1 MINILLLCYSDLN
14 LNMLLHLKILKQIF
28 LWLPK
33 FKFGHYKICQN
44 YILYSL
50 NITKITNWTFWTF
63 CWCKIHQNSK
73 FWPKDLSKQQNLTID
88 HLVLGHCSSTTKQ
101 VVVVICVLPPYY
113 FAWPQN
119 ENRKAAS
126 ASSLSLYFEAV

>member
-1 MINILLLCYSDLN
+1 MSKFYIVLFEHNQNHKLDILDILLVQNSS
-14 LNMLLHLKILKQIF
+14 
-28 LWLPK
+28 K
-33 FKFGHYKICQN
+33 FKFLTQE
-44 YILYSL
+44 
-50 NITKITNWTFWTF
+50 FE
-63 CWCKIHQNSK
+63 
-73 FWPKDLSKQQNLTID
+73 QNLTID

>member
-1 MINILLLCYSDLN
+1 MKFGPYKTFYYVLVENSQNHNLDILLVQNSS
-14 LNMLLHLKILKQIF
+14 
-28 LWLPK
+28 K
-33 FKFGHYKICQN
+33 FKFLAQEFEQTWK
-44 YILYSL
+44 
-50 NITKITNWTFWTF
+50 
-63 CWCKIHQNSK
+63 
-73 FWPKDLSKQQNLTID
+73 ID